1 MLFCEYRVLIS
12 IIGAI
17 VLFGTLL
24 DLYEMYAKQL
34 INNYLQNFKST
45 GILNPIINDEETV
58 KLVQVKETKSR
69 FF

>member
-1 MLFCEYRVLIS
+1 LFS
-12 IIGAI
+12 IFGAI

>member
-1 MLFCEYRVLIS
+1 LLFCEYRVLIS